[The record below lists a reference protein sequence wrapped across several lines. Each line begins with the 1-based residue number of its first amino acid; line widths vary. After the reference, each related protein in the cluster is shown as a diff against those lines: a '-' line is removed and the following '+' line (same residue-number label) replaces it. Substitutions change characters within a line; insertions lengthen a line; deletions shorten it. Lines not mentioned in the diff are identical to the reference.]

1 MGQFTTMSAS
11 VKQSFTV
18 VKYLLLFLIVLNI
31 LTTIWVGIYN
41 KKAVDE
47 AEWRF
52 PDDRHT
58 GDKGEGSKA
67 QVWEKWCITFLVF
80 QNVANVMGIFGA
92 IQENYCISII
102 YSIIM
107 FGSALYG
114 SGAEYMRGSVC
125 SYLMPFIVAVV
136 AVIFAH
142 QIRMENYEPAN
153 TDEKTVT
160 TPIYKAP
167 PLPPKPKLPE
177 SRSPSLQQENKANG
191 HRVNGSVTEV

>member
-31 LTTIWVGIYN
+31 LSTIWVGIYN

-47 AEWRF
+47 AENEF

-58 GDKGEGSKA
+58 GDKREGSKA

-114 SGAEYMRGSVC
+114 SAAEYMRGSVC
-125 SYLMPFIVAVV
+125 SYLMPFIVGVV

>member
-11 VKQSFTV
+11 ANQSFII

-31 LTTIWVGIYN
+31 LSTIWVGIYN
-41 KKAVDE
+41 KNSVDE
-47 AEWRF
+47 AEMLY

-67 QVWEKWCITFLVF
+67 QLWEKLCITFLVF
-80 QNVANVMGIFGA
+80 QNIANVMGIFGTL
-92 IQENYCISII
+92 QENYCISII

-107 FGSALYG
+107 FGSSLYG
-114 SGAEYMRGSVC
+114 SAAEYMRGSVC

-136 AVIFAH
+136 ALIFAH

-153 TDEKTVT
+153 TDDKTVT

-177 SRSPSLQQENKANG
+177 SRSPSLQQENKTNG
-191 HRVNGSVTEV
+191 HRINGSVTEV